1 LFLDNLLTTA
11 QQVFILYILIAV
23 GFFADKFGLYTEKA
37 SKLNTNLLFYIV
49 TPLVI
54 VNSFMS
60 IDNSPENLKNFG
72 IAALLG
78 VAIHVIGIVII
89 LILPLFR
96 KAEKSK
102 AGIYQYA
109 CIYGNCGYMALPL
122 AQAVLGPQGTF
133 YCSAVI
139 MIFNIFS
146 FTHGIYIIGAQKG
159 GFDFKK
165 LLINPGTIGVAIGL
179 PLYLLGVEL
188 PTVIATPVSSLATL
202 NTPLAMLIF
211 GTYIAHTD
219 LKTMFTDKRI
229 YLVGFVKLIAI
240 PLIMI
245 GAFRLFNIPTVLA
258 TAIAVSASAPCANNT
273 VIFAGKYD
281 LDTGTASKTVAL
293 VSFFSIITM
302 PVMIALAAT

>member
-1 LFLDNLLTTA
+1 MFIQNLLTTA

-54 VNSFMS
+54 VNSFLT

-78 VAIHVIGIVII
+78 VAIHVVGIV
-89 LILPLFR
+89 LALPLFR
-96 KAEKSK
+96 KTEKSK
-102 AGIYQYA
+102 AGIYRYA

-122 AQAVLGPQGTF
+122 AQAVLGAEGTF

-139 MIFNIFS
+139 MIFNIFC

-165 LLINPGTIGVAIGL
+165 LFINPGTIGVAIGL
-179 PLYLLGVEL
+179 PLYLFGVDL
-188 PTVIATPVSSLATL
+188 PAVIETPITSLASL

-219 LKTMFTDKRI
+219 IRTMFTDKRI
-229 YLVGFVKLIAI
+229 YLVGIVKLIAI

-245 GAFRLFNIPTVLA
+245 AAFKLFNIPTLLA

>member
-1 LFLDNLLTTA
+1 MFLENLQTTA
-11 QQVFILYILIAV
+11 QQVIILYILIAV
-23 GFFADKFGLYTEKA
+23 GFFADKTGLYTEKA

-72 IAALLG
+72 IAALCG
-78 VAIHVIGIVII
+78 VAIHIIGII
-89 LILPLFR
+89 LSIPMFR
-96 KAEKSK
+96 KTEKSK
-102 AGIYQYA
+102 AGIYKYA

-122 AQAVLGPQGTF
+122 AEAVLGAQGAF

-139 MIFNIFS
+139 MVFNIFC
-146 FTHGIYIIGAQKG
+146 FTHGIYIMGAQKG
-159 GFDFKK
+159 GFNFKK
-165 LLINPGTIGVAIGL
+165 LIINPGSIGVFIGL

-188 PTVIATPVSSLATL
+188 PTVIATPISSLASL
-202 NTPLAMLIF
+202 NTPIAMLIF

-219 LKTMFTDKRI
+219 LKSMFTDKNI
-229 YLVGFVKLIAI
+229 YGVAAIKLFAI

-245 GAFRLFNIPTVLA
+245 ALFKVLNLDPLLA
-258 TAIAVSASAPCANNT
+258 TAMSVSASAPCANNT

-281 LDTGTASKTVAL
+281 LNTGVASKTVAL
-293 VSFFSIITM
+293 VSFFSILTM